1 MSVSAPSPPP
11 SATPSV
17 GGPGASSDA
26 PAGDSCPL
34 CGAPLDADQDWCL
47 NCGAAARTRL
57 AASSSWKA
65 PLIVAAVV
73 AVLALAVL
81 AAALVKLARDAN
93 SQARNTVVL
102 IKTPAPITPTTPA
115 PVTPTTPAPGTT
127 ATSPRAAAPA
137 PATPPTGATA
147 ARSTPTGQ
155 PAAAA
160 TSQAAR
166 ARLPAPA
173 KKRLAELEAYLRASK
188 FPAERDQL
196 RQAEQNV
203 LAGR

>member
-1 MSVSAPSPPP
+1 VSVAAPPPPP
-11 SATPSV
+11 SATSSA
-17 GGPGASSDA
+17 GGTGATGDA

-34 CGAPLDADQDWCL
+34 CGAPLDRDQDWCL
-47 NCGAAARTRL
+47 RCGAAARTRL

-65 PLIVAAVV
+65 PLIAAVVV

-81 AAALVKLARDAN
+81 AAALVKLVSDAN

-102 IKTPAPITPTTPA
+102 IRTPAPVTPTTPA

-127 ATSPRAAAPA
+127 APSPGAATPA
-137 PATPPTGATA
+137 PATPPKGATA
-147 ARSTPTGQ
+147 ARSTPPGQ
-155 PAAAA
+155 PTAPASP
-160 TSQAAR
+160 TTAR
-166 ARLPAPA
+166 ARLSAPA
-173 KKRLAELEAYLRASK
+173 KRRLAELEADVRASK

-196 RQAEQNV
+196 RQAEQSL